1 VDNFISNWSLYSP
14 LVLKILYIVFLFNIT
29 VPPINGQIRIMRNR
43 NAILNSL
50 FISFIIAS
58 LFSCGVRKER
68 TLFNAPSDIVTD
80 TIKQVYVVNDQG
92 ISDAY
97 YKIKVNDQLAIR
109 NVQNFEFGATAG
121 AGNTNS
127 SSANSQNATGGN
139 IQNILSYP
147 VDLDGKVNLPAIGK
161 VEVLGLSRREAA
173 IKIQDVYKTRL
184 LKDPIIELSVVNLKV
199 TLLGEFG
206 KQGNFLLERDNTT
219 LIDIIGEAGGISKT
233 ADPKTL
239 KIIRGDRTNPELI
252 YVNLNDI
259 NSLASKKLILQNH
272 DIIVLQPTKSAAT
285 SDKLQSLNNILQP
298 LLVVVNLAVLIFTV
312 TR

>member
-1 VDNFISNWSLYSP
+1 MIFIHIKKY
-14 LVLKILYIVFLFNIT
+14 FLFI
-29 VPPINGQIRIMRNR
+29 
-43 NAILNSL
+43 AI
-50 FISFIIAS
+50 ISILAVLS
-58 LFSCGVRKER
+58 SCGVRKER

-109 NVQNFEFGATAG
+109 NVQNFEFGAT
-121 AGNTNS
+121 GNTTGSTS
-127 SSANSQNATGGN
+127 SSNSQQSSASGGIN
-139 IQNILSYP
+139 NVLSYP
-147 VDLDGKVNLPAIGK
+147 VDLDGMVNLPAIGK
-161 VEVLGLSRREAA
+161 VEVIGLTRREAA
-173 IKIQDVYKTRL
+173 IKIQDLYKNKL

-199 TLLGEFG
+199 TLLGEFS

-219 LIDIIGEAGGISKT
+219 LIDIIGEAGGITKT

-239 KIIRGDRTNPELI
+239 KIIRGDRANPELI

-259 NSLASKKLILQNH
+259 NSLASKKLVLQNH
-272 DIIVLQPTKSAAT
+272 DIIVLQPTKSSAT